1 MGKGRIELNTAGGL
15 YIQFATEQHFERA
28 TGTGKIKIGLS
39 YSCKHGTK
47 ERSKEHSTSCA
58 DKIQNIA
65 LWAVDEGTDI
75 PTPEGTKGGVFEM
88 EQYLHSVCK
97 MYGWEQIGSGKE
109 WFAVPME
116 VIRMINDITA
126 YKVNGKGSF
135 DYTACPEIARSMYYA
150 PKFED
155 MPSMKE
161 ERRRTWCKKK
171 RDRKISTCDRS
182 PMQKTRDAEEKRTYR
197 RDYMLDRGEISC

>member
-1 MGKGRIELNTAGGL
+1 
-15 YIQFATEQHFERA
+15 
-28 TGTGKIKIGLS
+28 
-39 YSCKHGTK
+39 
-47 ERSKEHSTSCA
+47 
-58 DKIQNIA
+58 
-65 LWAVDEGTDI
+65 
-75 PTPEGTKGGVFEM
+75 
-88 EQYLHSVCK
+88 

-135 DYTACPEIARSMYYA
+135 DYTACPEIARCIYYA

-161 ERRRTWCKKK
+161 DRRRTWCKKK

-182 PMQKTRDAEEKRTYR
+182 PQQIARDAKAKRTYR

>member
-15 YIQFATEQHFERA
+15 YIMFATEEHYERA
-28 TGTGKIKIGLS
+28 TGNGKIKIGLS
-39 YSCKHGTK
+39 YSCEWGTIQ
-47 ERSKEHSTSCA
+47 RYKEHSTSCA
-58 DKIQNIA
+58 DKIHNIA
-65 LWAVDEGTDI
+65 LWACDEGTDI

-97 MYGWEQIGSGKE
+97 SYGWEQIGSGKE
-109 WFAVPME
+109 WFAVPMS
-116 VIRMINDITA
+116 VIQMINDITA
-126 YKVNGKGSF
+126 GESF

-155 MPSMKE
+155 MPSMDE
-161 ERRRTWCKKK
+161 TRRRTWCKKS

-182 PMQKTRDAEEKRTYR
+182 PMQMSKDTAAERTYA
-197 RDYMLDRGEISC
+197 RDYMLNRGEVK

>member
-39 YSCKHGTK
+39 YSCEHGTK
-47 ERSKEHSTSCA
+47 ERAKEHSTSCA
-58 DKIQNIA
+58 DTITNIA

-109 WFAVPME
+109 WFAVPMA
-116 VIRMINDITA
+116 VIEMVNNITA
-126 YKVNGKGSF
+126 GVGF
-135 DYTACPEIARSMYYA
+135 DYTACPEIARCMYYA

-161 ERRRTWCKKK
+161 DRRRTWCKKK